1 MQEIGEIAKK
11 HALNHKKGA
20 DKQMDINE
28 LNFGLIYPSAK
39 NN

>member
-28 LNFGLIYPSAK
+28 IP
-39 NN
+39 NNRENI